1 MDKENEEKTKK
12 VLTHRFYRIIKT
24 ICAVFTVIILITNIC
39 LFISVIFVPIR
50 IISLLG
56 LFCMDFAVF
65 NLFWWYIYMRILLPR
80 WNHRIEQSER
90 SGRSLYEVEDTMDE
104 IRERLHSEI
113 FSGRLSIPHEEYYPI
128 VNDEEKESIPP
139 KEFKINE
146 YLTVKLEKNITN
158 IYINGK
164 LFKQCKYLLLNI
176 PKENV
181 DDYDS
186 INSIDDVATHLN
198 HDLEVGRNIKQY
210 EITPEIEF
218 IAHCSNL
225 QAWYEYRY
233 DTRILHSNISFPL
246 LKRLTEVGDQDAKS
260 VFKEEIA
267 KRFVDGNESV
277 RDFLMEENY
286 LGFLNIE
293 EILSIARVILEKEGE
308 INLYLNL
315 RDKEKEII
323 LKDPVPSN
331 WDLIKDEFKDDFIWE
346 DLTDSNDKK

>member
-1 MDKENEEKTKK
+1 
-12 VLTHRFYRIIKT
+12 
-24 ICAVFTVIILITNIC
+24 
-39 LFISVIFVPIR
+39 
-50 IISLLG
+50 
-56 LFCMDFAVF
+56 
-65 NLFWWYIYMRILLPR
+65 MRILLPR

-90 SGRSLYEVEDTMDE
+90 SGRSLYEVEDTIDE
-104 IRERLHSEI
+104 LRERLHSEI
-113 FSGRLSIPHEEYYPI
+113 FSGRLSIPHEDDDGLSTFTTYRI
-128 VNDEEKESIPP
+128 INDEEKESIPP

-198 HDLEVGRNIKQY
+198 HELEGFTGGNIKQY

-218 IAHCSNL
+218 MAHCSNL
-225 QAWYEYRY
+225 QVWHEYRY

-308 INLYLNL
+308 IKLYLNL
-315 RDKEKEII
+315 RDKEKKII
-323 LKDPVPSN
+323 LKDPVPSD
-331 WDLIKDEFKDDFIWE
+331 WDLIEDEFKDDFIWE
-346 DLTDSNDKK
+346 DLTDSNDKKDKGSE